1 MDQAVNLSPLR
12 VENLNKSF
20 RSNMTRRRI
29 PILNSVTFSM
39 NAGEIFGFLGPNG
52 AGKTTTMKC
61 IIGLLRKDSGEISI
75 FDQPSDSQN
84 SRQRLGFL
92 PEHPY
97 FYEYLTG
104 REFLRFSAQLCGV
117 KTGEREKRIEALLH
131 RVGMANRSDIKMRK
145 FSKGMIQRI
154 GLAHALI
161 HDPDLVILDEPF
173 SGLDP
178 VGRKELRDIIT
189 DLRTEGKSVF
199 FSSHIIQDME
209 LICDRVAIML
219 NGNIRRIGAL
229 KDMLRDT
236 IQNIEIV
243 FRHPQPDLI
252 PGLQRN
258 VVQTQDGFIMKTE
271 ESHKKQAIER
281 LVTHNAEI
289 VSVIPQKKNLEDLF
303 LEELGK

>member
-1 MDQAVNLSPLR
+1 MDQAVKSSPLR
-12 VENLNKSF
+12 VEDLSKSF

-29 PILNSVTFSM
+29 PILDSVSFSM
-39 NAGEIFGFLGPNG
+39 NTGEIFGFLGPNG

-61 IIGLLRKDSGEISI
+61 IIGLLHKDSGSISI
-75 FDQPSDSQN
+75 FDQPSDALA

-117 KTGEREKRIEALLH
+117 KAADREKRIDALLH
-131 RVGMANRSDIKMRK
+131 RVGMAKRSDIKMRK

-154 GLAHALI
+154 GLAHALV

-189 DLRTEGKSVF
+189 ELRSDGKAVF

-219 NGNIRRIGAL
+219 NGSIRRIGAL
-229 KDMLRDT
+229 KDLLSDT
-236 IQNIEIV
+236 VQSVEIV

-252 PGLQRN
+252 PGLQRA
-258 VVQTQDGFIMKTE
+258 VQQTQDGFLMKAD
-271 ESHKKQAIER
+271 ESQKGQLIER

-289 VSVIPQKKNLEDLF
+289 VSVIPQKKNLEELF

>member
-1 MDQAVNLSPLR
+1 
-12 VENLNKSF
+12 
-20 RSNMTRRRI
+20 
-29 PILNSVTFSM
+29 
-39 NAGEIFGFLGPNG
+39 
-52 AGKTTTMKC
+52 MKC